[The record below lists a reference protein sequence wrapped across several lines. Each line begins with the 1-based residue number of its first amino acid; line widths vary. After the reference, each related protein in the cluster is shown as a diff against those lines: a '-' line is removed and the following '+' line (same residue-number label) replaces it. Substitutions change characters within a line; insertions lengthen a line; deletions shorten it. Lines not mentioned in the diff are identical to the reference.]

1 MKWIK
6 QWSIFEGF
14 NTDDYY
20 QEIDYEEWYDQRLNR
35 LNISDNLN
43 NRIKNLFD
51 SRSDYQKQDSQ
62 GIFKQALLAGSVIY
76 VDKKD
81 KKGTLCEIKIS
92 LNDDDW
98 YYVYIYNEVRDKRS
112 SGYYKC
118 DQFDGLKKLLKDKEV
133 I

>member
-1 MKWIK
+1 MKHIK

-20 QEIDYEEWYDQRLNR
+20 QEIDYEEWFSQRLNR
-35 LNISDNLN
+35 LYISDNLN

-51 SRSDYQKQDSQ
+51 SSFDYQKQDSQ
-62 GIFKQALLAGSVIY
+62 GSVIY
-76 VDKKD
+76 VDKKEGRED
-81 KKGTLCEIKIS
+81 IEVKIMI
-92 LNDDDW
+92 NDDEW
-98 YYVYIYNEVRDKRS
+98 YYVDISIIYNDNGS
-112 SGYYKC
+112 MFDLGGSYKC

>member
-1 MKWIK
+1 MKHIK

-51 SRSDYQKQDSQ
+51 SRSDYQKQDS
-62 GIFKQALLAGSVIY
+62 KGSVIY
-76 VDKKD
+76 VDKKDKKD

-98 YYVYIYNEVRDKRS
+98 YYVYIYNEVRE
-112 SGYYKC
+112 YYKC
-118 DQFDGLKKLLKDKEV
+118 DQFDGLKKLLKDKG
-133 I
+133 II

>member
-1 MKWIK
+1 MKHIRL
-6 QWSIFEGF
+6 FEGF

-62 GIFKQALLAGSVIY
+62 GSVIY
-76 VDKKD
+76 VDKNVYF
-81 KKGTLCEIKIS
+81 TQSSLVNFIYINIS
-92 LNDDDW
+92 LNDYDW

-112 SGYYKC
+112 YYKC
-118 DQFDGLKKLLKDKEV
+118 DQFDGLKKLLKDKG
-133 I
+133 II

>member
-1 MKWIK
+1 MKHIK

-20 QEIDYEEWYDQRLNR
+20 QEIEYNEWFSQRLNR
-35 LNISDNLN
+35 LYISDNLN

-51 SRSDYQKQDSQ
+51 SSFDYQKLDNQ
-62 GIFKQALLAGSVIY
+62 GSIIF
-76 VDKKD
+76 VDKKE
-81 KKGTLCEIKIS
+81 GREENRIVSIEVKIMI
-92 LNDDDW
+92 NDDDW
-98 YYVYIYNEVRDKRS
+98 YYVDISNILDFNS

>member
-1 MKWIK
+1 MKHIK

-20 QEIDYEEWYDQRLNR
+20 QEIEYNEWFTQRLNR
-35 LNISDNLN
+35 LYISDNLN

-51 SRSDYQKQDSQ
+51 SSFDYQKQDSQ
-62 GIFKQALLAGSVIY
+62 GSVIY
-76 VDKKD
+76 VDKKEGRED
-81 KKGTLCEIKIS
+81 IEVKIMI
-92 LNDDDW
+92 NDDEW
-98 YYVYIYNEVRDKRS
+98 YYVDISIIYNDNGS
-112 SGYYKC
+112 MFDLGGSYKC